1 VAVPLVPLD
10 TDAPSMTTARLV
22 FTGRGGEY
30 FRIWVVNLLLTV
42 ITAGLYS
49 AWTKVRKAKYFAQNT
64 RLDGHVF
71 GYHGNPKAILRG
83 RIIALVLLGAYTW
96 GFQFS
101 RVAGL
106 VTLVVLCAAGPWLFM
121 RSQQFKLGNTSF
133 RGLRFGFDAR
143 VGEAY
148 RIMLPILVLWFAPAV
163 VTALTADEGW
173 QLGLVGLV
181 TTLAIPW
188 MHHRLKA
195 YQHGRAVYGDRSFA
209 FLGAR
214 RKFYGVYLKGA
225 GLVVLAVLL
234 GTTVAFVIA
243 WFRGPA
249 SQFPGTGFE
258 AAIYGGIIVLPVY
271 VFAWPFLA
279 ARLQQAVWT
288 STRLGDVRFRT
299 EIKARALFKIV
310 FKSVMLTLLTC
321 GLYWPFAAVAL
332 ARYRIECVRVDSEL
346 PLTAIAAD
354 LHGRPVAALGEGAAD
369 TFGLDLGL

>member
-1 VAVPLVPLD
+1 
-10 TDAPSMTTARLV
+10 
-22 FTGRGGEY
+22 
-30 FRIWVVNLLLTV
+30 
-42 ITAGLYS
+42 
-49 AWTKVRKAKYFAQNT
+49 
-64 RLDGHVF
+64 
-71 GYHGNPKAILRG
+71 
-83 RIIALVLLGAYTW
+83 
-96 GFQFS
+96 
-101 RVAGL
+101 
-106 VTLVVLCAAGPWLFM
+106 
-121 RSQQFKLGNTSF
+121 
-133 RGLRFGFDAR
+133 
-143 VGEAY
+143 GEAY

-173 QLGLVGLV
+173 QLGLVGLL

-214 RKFYGVYLKGA
+214 REFYGVYLKGA
-225 GLVVLAVLL
+225 
-234 GTTVAFVIA
+234 
-243 WFRGPA
+243 
-249 SQFPGTGFE
+249 
-258 AAIYGGIIVLPVY
+258 
-271 VFAWPFLA
+271 
-279 ARLQQAVWT
+279 
-288 STRLGDVRFRT
+288 RLGDVRFRT

>member
-1 VAVPLVPLD
+1 VTEQTAVGTEVPS
-10 TDAPSMTTARLV
+10 TTTARLV

-42 ITAGLYS
+42 VTVGLYS
-49 AWTKVRKAKYFAQNT
+49 AWTKVRKARYFAQNT

-71 GYHGNPKAILRG
+71 GYHGNPRAILRG
-83 RIIALVLLGAYTW
+83 RIIALVLLGAYSW

-106 VTLVVLCAAGPWLFM
+106 VTLGMLCAAGPWLFM
-121 RSQQFKLGNTSF
+121 RSQQFRLGNTSF

-148 RIMLPILVLWFAPAV
+148 RILLPILVLWFAPTIVAALAV
-163 VTALTADEGW
+163 DESW
-173 QLGLVGLV
+173 QYGLVGFLGS
-181 TTLAIPW
+181 LAIPW

-195 YQHGRAVYGDRSFA
+195 YQHGRAMYGDRSFA

-214 RKFYGVYLKGA
+214 RKFYGVYLKGV
-225 GLVVLAVLL
+225 GLVLL
-234 GTTVAFVIA
+234 GGMLGSAVAFAIA
-243 WFRGPA
+243 WARGP
-249 SQFPGTGFE
+249 STQFPGAGFE
-258 AAIYGGIIVLPVY
+258 SAIYGGIIMLPVY
-271 VFAWPFLA
+271 LFAWPFLA

-288 STRLGDVRFRT
+288 NTRLGDVRFRT
-299 EIKARALFKIV
+299 EIKARSLFGIV
-310 FKSVMLTLLTC
+310 FRSVMLTLLTC

-332 ARYRIECVRVDSEL
+332 ARYRIECVRIDSEM
-346 PLTAIAAD
+346 PLAAIAVD
-354 LHGRPVAALGEGAAD
+354 LHGRPVAAFGEGATD